1 MSKGHN
7 VYFGGIAGCGKTFVS
22 RQILEVLSKKKIEI
36 ACTCTTGIACT
47 LYERCSWT
55 IHSFA
60 VIGQCRGS
68 KEMLL
73 RNVLANNECV
83 RRWRETEVLFIDE
96 ISMLSQR
103 ILEILNYVAQNV
115 RNSE

>member
-1 MSKGHN
+1 MEKP
-7 VYFGGIAGCGKTFVS
+7 FVA
-22 RQILEVLSKKKIEI
+22 RQILEVLTKKKIEI

-47 LYERCSWT
+47 LYERCSART

-60 VIGQCRGS
+60 GIGQCRGS

-96 ISMLSQR
+96 TSMLSQR
-103 ILEILNYVAQNV
+103 ILEIINYVAQNG
-115 RNSE
+115 RISESFQSRPSHFRAS